1 MGRTILVALK
11 PNYPMDENMSGGLA
25 NYFWELEDKIQKLE
39 KIAKKYEKIKVQRAA
54 KQTRIDR
61 LKSALT
67 DATKAHAKLHR
78 KFDDLNYYRYKM
90 ETIVH
95 RMNIAEEVRMM
106 RKELGKELQEQGFF
120 SAHIEMETEW
130 KTYLQ
135 DEVPWRI
142 E

>member
-1 MGRTILVALK
+1 MEEKISEGV
-11 PNYPMDENMSGGLA
+11 A

-39 KIAKKYEKIKVQRAA
+39 KIAKKYNKIK
-54 KQTRIDR
+54 DR
-61 LKSALT
+61 SIEKSIRMNSLKSALT
-67 DATKAHAKLHR
+67 NATKAHAKLHR

-106 RKELGKELQEQGFF
+106 RKELGKELKEQGFF
-120 SAHIEMETEW
+120 ETHIEMETEW

-135 DEVPWRI
+135 NEVPWQI

>member
-1 MGRTILVALK
+1 MK
-11 PNYPMDENMSGGLA
+11 EKMSQGLA
-25 NYFWELEDKIQKLE
+25 DYFWELDRKIQQLE
-39 KIAKKYEKIKVQRAA
+39 KIANKYHKMKDRLTE

-61 LKSALT
+61 LNSELS
-67 DATKAHAKLHR
+67 KLKKDNPKLQR
-78 KFDDLNYYRYKM
+78 KYDDLNYYRYKM

-95 RMNIAEEVRMM
+95 RMNIAEEVRIM

-120 SAHIEMETEW
+120 SAHIEMETKW

-135 DEVPWRI
+135 NEVPWQI

>member
-1 MGRTILVALK
+1 
-11 PNYPMDENMSGGLA
+11 MSEGLA

-106 RKELGKELQEQGFF
+106 RKELGKELKEQGLFRPRTK
-120 SAHIEMETEW
+120 EMTTEW

>member
-1 MGRTILVALK
+1 MNQT
-11 PNYPMDENMSGGLA
+11 YPMEEKISKGVA

-39 KIAKKYEKIKVQRAA
+39 KIAKKYNKIKDRSIE
-54 KQTRIDR
+54 KSTRIDR

-78 KFDDLNYYRYKM
+78 KYDSLNYYRYKT
-90 ETIVH
+90 ETVIH
-95 RMNIAEEVRMM
+95 RMNIVEEVRMM
-106 RKELGKELQEQGFF
+106 RKELGKELKEQGFF
-120 SAHIEMETEW
+120 RTHIEMETEW

-135 DEVPWRI
+135 NEVPWRI

>member
-1 MGRTILVALK
+1 
-11 PNYPMDENMSGGLA
+11 MDENMSEGLA

-106 RKELGKELQEQGFF
+106 RKELGKELKEQGLFRQRTK
-120 SAHIEMETEW
+120 EMTTEW

>member
-1 MGRTILVALK
+1 MEEKISEGV
-11 PNYPMDENMSGGLA
+11 A

-39 KIAKKYEKIKVQRAA
+39 KIAKKYNKIK
-54 KQTRIDR
+54 DR
-61 LKSALT
+61 SIEKSIRMNSLKSALT
-67 DATKAHAKLHR
+67 NATKAHAKLHR

-106 RKELGKELQEQGFF
+106 RKELGKELKEQGFF
-120 SAHIEMETEW
+120 ETHIEMEAEW

-135 DEVPWRI
+135 NEVPWQI

>member
-1 MGRTILVALK
+1 
-11 PNYPMDENMSGGLA
+11 MSEGLA

-39 KIAKKYEKIKVQRAA
+39 KIAKKYEKIKVQRTA

-67 DATKAHAKLHR
+67 DATKAQAKLHR

-106 RKELGKELQEQGFF
+106 RKELGKELKEQGLFRPRTK
-120 SAHIEMETEW
+120 EMTTEW

>member
-1 MGRTILVALK
+1 
-11 PNYPMDENMSGGLA
+11 MDENMSEGLA

-106 RKELGKELQEQGFF
+106 RKELGKELKEQGLFRPRTK
-120 SAHIEMETEW
+120 EMTTEW